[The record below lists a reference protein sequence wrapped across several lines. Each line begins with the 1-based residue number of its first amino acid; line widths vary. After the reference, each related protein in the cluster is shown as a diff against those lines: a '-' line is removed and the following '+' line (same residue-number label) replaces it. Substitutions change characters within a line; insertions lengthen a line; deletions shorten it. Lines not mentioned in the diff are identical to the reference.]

1 VGEITVV
8 GADDGKNLRQ
18 FIEFPYQHYR
28 SDPYWVPPLRM
39 AQRDLLDKAKHPF
52 YRHAEMQ
59 CFLAVDEGQVVVGRV
74 AAILDRSQFS
84 QDHVGF
90 FGFLEMIDSEPV
102 ANALL
107 RAAWDWVCARGA
119 KLMRGPVNPS
129 TNYECGLLVDGFD
142 SSPFVMMTYNPPY
155 YSGLIEHAGL
165 KKAKDLLAYVT
176 TAAATAGTKAIKVAE
191 RRMSRSRVV
200 IRPVN
205 LKKFEAEVD
214 SIWSIYTSA
223 WSQNWGFAPLEREEF
238 QLLAKDMKMI
248 LAPEFALIGEIDG
261 RPVGFALALPDI
273 NRALKPAGGN
283 LFPFG
288 LIKILYHKQRIKTLR
303 VMALGVIEEFRTAG
317 VAAGFYATLIRQA
330 QRLGYGECE
339 FSWVLE
345 DNILM
350 NRSIESLGARRYKT
364 YRLYE
369 GTYHYA

>member
-1 VGEITVV
+1 MGEVTVV
-8 GADDGKNLRQ
+8 GADDGKKLRQ
-18 FIEFPYQHYR
+18 FIEFPYQLYR
-28 SDPYWVPPLRM
+28 GDPYWVPPLRM
-39 AQRDLLDKAKHPF
+39 AQRDLLDKGKHPF
-52 YRHAEMQ
+52 YKHAEMQ
-59 CFLAVDEGQVVVGRV
+59 CFLAVDGARVIGRV

-84 QDHVGF
+84 QDQVGF

-102 ANALL
+102 VNALL
-107 RAAWDWVCARGA
+107 RAAWDWLRGRGA

-142 SSPFVMMTYNPPY
+142 SSPFVMMTYNPRY
-155 YSGLIEHAGL
+155 YSGLVERAGL

-176 TAAATAGTKAIKVAE
+176 TAAATDGERARKVAE
-191 RRMSRSRVV
+191 YQVLKSKVV

-205 LKKFEAEVD
+205 LKKFEAEVG
-214 SIWSIYTSA
+214 SIWSIYSSA
-223 WSQNWGFAPLEREEF
+223 WSQNWGFAPLTQDEF
-238 QLLAKDMKMI
+238 QLMAKDMKMI
-248 LAPEFALIGEIDG
+248 LAPEFALIGEING

-273 NRALKPAGGN
+273 NRALKPAGGS
-283 LFPFG
+283 LFPLGF
-288 LIKILYHKQRIKTLR
+288 IKILYHKRRIKTLR
-303 VMALGVIEEFRTAG
+303 VMALGVIEEYRSTG

-330 QRLGYGECE
+330 QKLGYGECE